1 MPKKCR
7 FFCCEKCDFKCSKL
21 SNWDAHLSTD
31 KHKWITEDNKK
42 MPKNR
47 CEKCGN
53 NYKYPSGLSKH
64 RKKCIL
70 SDENYEITSE
80 NEETPVLEN
89 KLIPAINQD
98 LVVEL
103 IKQNNEFKTMMMEMI
118 KTNTV
123 VHNTITNNSFNL
135 NVFLNEKCKYA
146 VNIMDFVNNLQ
157 IDFADLE
164 NVGHK
169 GYIEGITQIILK
181 HMKEMDVEKRPMHC
195 TDLKREIMYIKD
207 QNTWDKDNDDKTKLR
222 NFIGKVANKNLQK
235 LPEWRDNNPDSKNP
249 ENKQYDLCLDIYR
262 NSLGGYGEAEQQ
274 KFDEKIIKNIATHV
288 FVDKTNDKL

>member
-1 MPKKCR
+1 
-7 FFCCEKCDFKCSKL
+7 
-21 SNWDAHLSTD
+21 
-31 KHKWITEDNKK
+31 

-70 SDENYEITSE
+70 PDESDESPSE
-80 NEETPVLEN
+80 NDETPSLEN
-89 KLIPAINQD
+89 KLVPAITHD

-103 IKQNNEFKTMMMEMI
+103 IKQNHEFKTMMMEMM
-118 KTNTV
+118 KTTTV
-123 VHNTITNNSFNL
+123 VNNTIHNNSFNL
-135 NVFLNEKCKYA
+135 NVFLNEKCKDA

-235 LPEWRDNNPDSKNP
+235 LPEWRDNNPASKDP

-262 NSLGGYGEAEQQ
+262 NSLGGYGDAEQQ
-274 KFDEKIIKNIATHV
+274 KFDEKIIKNIAKHV
-288 FVDKTNDKL
+288 FVDKTTDKL

>member
-1 MPKKCR
+1 M
-7 FFCCEKCDFKCSKL
+7 
-21 SNWDAHLSTD
+21 SNWTAHLSTE

-42 MPKNR
+42 MPKNC

-64 RKKCIL
+64 RKKCFPT
-70 SDENYEITSE
+70 DENEDLPCE
-80 NEETPVLEN
+80 NEETPSLEN
-89 KLIPAINQD
+89 KLVPVINQD
-98 LVVEL
+98 LVMEL
-103 IKQNNEFKTMMMEMI
+103 IKQNNEFKTMMMEMM
-118 KTNTV
+118 KTTTV
-123 VHNTITNNSFNL
+123 VNNTINNSFNL
-135 NVFLNEKCKYA
+135 NVFLNEKCKDA

-169 GYIEGITQIILK
+169 GYIEGITHIILK

-235 LPEWRDNNPDSKNP
+235 LPEWRDNNPASKDP
-249 ENKQYDLCLDIYR
+249 ENKQYDLSLDIYR
-262 NSLGGYGEAEQQ
+262 NSLGGYGDAEQQ
-274 KFDEKIIKNIATHV
+274 KFDEKIIKNIAKHV
-288 FVDKTNDKL
+288 FVDKTTDKL

>member
-1 MPKKCR
+1 M
-7 FFCCEKCDFKCSKL
+7 
-21 SNWDAHLSTD
+21 SNWTAHLSTE

-42 MPKNR
+42 MPKNC

-64 RKKCIL
+64 RKKCFPT
-70 SDENYEITSE
+70 DENEDLPCE
-80 NEETPVLEN
+80 NEETPSLEN
-89 KLIPAINQD
+89 KLVPVINQD
-98 LVVEL
+98 LVMEL
-103 IKQNNEFKTMMMEMI
+103 IKQNNEFKTMMMEMM
-118 KTNTV
+118 KTTTV
-123 VHNTITNNSFNL
+123 VNNTINNSFNL
-135 NVFLNEKCKYA
+135 NVFLNEKCKDA

-169 GYIEGITQIILK
+169 GYIEGITHIILK
-181 HMKEMDVEKRPMHC
+181 HMKERDVEKRPMHC

-235 LPEWRDNNPDSKNP
+235 LPEWRDNNPASKDP
-249 ENKQYDLCLDIYR
+249 ENKQYDLSLDIYR
-262 NSLGGYGEAEQQ
+262 NSLGGYGDAEQQ
-274 KFDEKIIKNIATHV
+274 KFDEKIIKNIAKHV
-288 FVDKTNDKL
+288 FVDKTTDKL